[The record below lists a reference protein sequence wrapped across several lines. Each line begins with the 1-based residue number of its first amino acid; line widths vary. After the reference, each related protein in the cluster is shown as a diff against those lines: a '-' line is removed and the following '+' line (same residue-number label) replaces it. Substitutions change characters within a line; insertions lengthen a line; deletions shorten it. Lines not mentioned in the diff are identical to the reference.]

1 MFIQT
6 TSLAPPVSKSQSGG
20 VLFYSLFLN
29 VRRHILKAFPNR
41 VLTKRR
47 INIYLV
53 TGSGSAV
60 FFLSL
65 LKKDK
70 LQSGTKI
77 YFFFVHGH
85 YTTVEHPTSNGMW

>member
-6 TSLAPPVSKSQSGG
+6 TSSAPPVSKSQSGG

-29 VRRHILKAFPNR
+29 VRIHILKAFPNR

-47 INIYLV
+47 INIYLM

-60 FFLSL
+60 FLPL
-65 LKKDK
+65 LKKGK
-70 LQSGTKI
+70 LQSETKI
-77 YFFFVHGH
+77 FFFFFWH
-85 YTTVEHPTSNGMW
+85 TDIIPQ

>member
-60 FFLSL
+60 FFSHYS
-65 LKKDK
+65 KKTNSK
-70 LQSGTKI
+70 VEQKSI
-77 YFFFVHGH
+77 FFFVHGH

>member
-29 VRRHILKAFPNR
+29 VRKYILKAFPNT

-53 TGSGSAV
+53 TGTGSSV
-60 FFLSL
+60 FLSL
-65 LKKDK
+65 LKKMQTPNWDK
-70 LQSGTKI
+70 NLI
-77 YFFFVHGH
+77 FFCLH
-85 YTTVEHPTSNGMW
+85 TDIIPQ